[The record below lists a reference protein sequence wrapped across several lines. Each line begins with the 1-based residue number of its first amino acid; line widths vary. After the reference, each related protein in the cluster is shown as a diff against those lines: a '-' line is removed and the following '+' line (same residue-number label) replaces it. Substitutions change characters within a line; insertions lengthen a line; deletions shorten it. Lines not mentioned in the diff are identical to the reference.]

1 MKRKPVLP
9 MLKDTLYK
17 DKPPKKRC
25 IKKQDND
32 ENQDKQPAKSTNKDK
47 ASNDNTTLSGLA
59 KMKKN
64 NKDTKNKTIGRGKT
78 RGNNKI
84 VKKVTGVAGDDAEQ
98 SKQITCK
105 SAHRAGN

>member
-1 MKRKPVLP
+1 

-64 NKDTKNKTIGRGKT
+64 
-78 RGNNKI
+78 KI